1 MVFLFFLIYDLK
13 NIYINKLICVGEKM
27 IVVLIKM
34 IVMNKICF
42 KYLLY
47 FILLRNKVVLFFLV
61 LGLFYYKKNFI
72 MKRIEKLCRK
82 VKVGKINVK
91 FYEYDMV

>member
-1 MVFLFFLIYDLK
+1 
-13 NIYINKLICVGEKM
+13 M

-47 FILLRNKVVLFFLV
+47 FILLRNKVVLYFLV

-91 FYEYDMV
+91 FYEYDMG